1 MLTSGRDD
9 VALIS
14 EKLQFAHKI
23 PMYPSTDPGGYAYV
37 VPAEFVYDLTQ
48 GKPEVLLSLNRLSIS
63 LLTINRSKLHD
74 RIHGKKPTSCSFLG
88 SDVKCELYRWR
99 CRGIRICE
107 KARPEFREFLDKPH
121 TRRLGAASTVALE
134 S

>member
-1 MLTSGRDD
+1 PFNDELINELQAGSKIHTEPVMLTSGRDD

-48 GKPEVLLSLNRLSIS
+48 GKPEIQASRPNTREEA
-63 LLTINRSKLHD
+63 
-74 RIHGKKPTSCSFLG
+74 
-88 SDVKCELYRWR
+88 DVMFFSW
-99 CRGIRICE
+99 I
-107 KARPEFREFLDKPH
+107 
-121 TRRLGAASTVALE
+121 
-134 S
+134 